1 MTGKGVVEMTEGYKR
16 ILVGVDGSR
25 QARRAVEKAIA
36 VAVRNQAELIIVT
49 IMSGGDY
56 VGLGNNTEVGFG
68 YVDQQVMDEA
78 RQRLEQIV
86 DKYRKKAQDAGV
98 KEVVTA
104 VYYGHAKVDLAR
116 TLPKEY
122 QADLIMLG
130 ATGVN
135 VVERMLMGS
144 TASYVV
150 TNAICDVIIV
160 RTDINNQATNLK
172 HLPMD

>member
-1 MTGKGVVEMTEGYKR
+1 MAAEYKR

-25 QARRAVEKAIA
+25 QARRAIDKAIA

-56 VGLGNNTEVGFG
+56 VGLGSDTQVGFG

-78 RQRLEQIV
+78 RQDLEATV
-86 DKYRKKAQDAGV
+86 DKYRRKAQEAGV
-98 KEVVTA
+98 KEVVTS
-104 VYYGHAKVDLAR
+104 VFYGHAKVDLAK

-150 TNAICDVIIV
+150 ANAICDVLIV
-160 RTDINNQATNLK
+160 RTDIHNQAKSLK
-172 HLPMD
+172 TLPTD

>member
-1 MTGKGVVEMTEGYKR
+1 MAAEYKH

-25 QARRAVEKAIA
+25 QARRTLDKAIA
-36 VAVRNQAELIIVT
+36 VAVRNEAELIIVT

-56 VGLGNNTEVGFG
+56 VGLGSDTQVGFG

-78 RQRLEQIV
+78 RQDLEAQV
-86 DKYRKKAQDAGV
+86 DKYRRKAQDAGV
-98 KEVVTA
+98 KQVVTA
-104 VYYGHAKVDLAR
+104 VFYGHAKVDLAR

-122 QADLIMLG
+122 HADLIMLG

-150 TNAICDVIIV
+150 ANAICDVLIV
-160 RTDINNQATNLK
+160 RTDIHNQAGKATQ
-172 HLPMD
+172 LPTE

>member
-1 MTGKGVVEMTEGYKR
+1 MMAADYQH

-25 QARRAVEKAIA
+25 QARRALDKAIA

-56 VGLGNNTEVGFG
+56 VGLGSDTQVGFG
-68 YVDQQVMDEA
+68 YVDQQVMDES
-78 RQRLEQIV
+78 RQELEATV
-86 DKYRKKAQDAGV
+86 DKYRQRAQKAGV
-98 KEVVTA
+98 EQVVTA
-104 VYYGHAKVDLAR
+104 VFYGHAKVDLAR

-150 TNAICDVIIV
+150 ANAICDVLIV
-160 RTDINNQATNLK
+160 RTDMHNQAQSLK
-172 HLPMD
+172 KLTD

>member
-1 MTGKGVVEMTEGYKR
+1 MAAEYKH

-25 QARRAVEKAIA
+25 QARRAIDKAIA

-56 VGLGNNTEVGFG
+56 VGLGTDTQVGFG

-78 RQRLEQIV
+78 RQDLEATV
-86 DKYRKKAQDAGV
+86 DKYRRKAQEAGV
-98 KEVVTA
+98 KEVVTS
-104 VYYGHAKVDLAR
+104 VFYGHAKVDLAK
-116 TLPKEY
+116 TLPREY

-150 TNAICDVIIV
+150 ANAVCDVLIV
-160 RTDINNQATNLK
+160 RTDIHNQAKKLK
-172 HLPMD
+172 ALPTD

>member
-1 MTGKGVVEMTEGYKR
+1 MMAAEYKH

-25 QARRAVEKAIA
+25 QARRALDKAIA

-49 IMSGGDY
+49 VMSGGDY
-56 VGLGNNTEVGFG
+56 VGLGSDTQVGFG
-68 YVDQQVMDEA
+68 YVDQRVMDES
-78 RQRLEQIV
+78 RQKLEATV
-86 DKYRKKAQDAGV
+86 DKYRRRAQDAGV
-98 KEVVTA
+98 EQVVTA
-104 VYYGHAKVDLAR
+104 VFYGHAKVDLAK

-150 TNAICDVIIV
+150 ANAICDVLIV
-160 RTDINNQATNLK
+160 RTDIHNQAQSLK
-172 HLPMD
+172 KIAE

>member
-1 MTGKGVVEMTEGYKR
+1 MATEYKH

-25 QARRAVEKAIA
+25 QARRAVDKAIA
-36 VAVRNQAELIIVT
+36 VAVRNEAELIIVT
-49 IMSGGDY
+49 VMSGGDY
-56 VGLGNNTEVGFG
+56 VGLGSDTQVGFG

-78 RQRLEQIV
+78 RQDLEAQV
-86 DKYRKKAQDAGV
+86 DKYRRKAQDAGV
-98 KEVVTA
+98 QQVVTS
-104 VYYGHAKVDLAR
+104 VFYGHAKVDLAR
-116 TLPKEY
+116 TLPQEY

-150 TNAICDVIIV
+150 ANAVCDVLVV
-160 RTDINNQATNLK
+160 RTDIHNQATRLTKMPTN
-172 HLPMD
+172 

>member
-1 MTGKGVVEMTEGYKR
+1 MAAEYKH

-25 QARRAVEKAIA
+25 QARRALDKAIA
-36 VAVRNQAELIIVT
+36 VAVRNEAELIIVT

-56 VGLGNNTEVGFG
+56 VGLGSDTQVGFG

-78 RQRLEQIV
+78 RQDLEAQV
-86 DKYRKKAQDAGV
+86 DKYRRKAQDAGV
-98 KEVVTA
+98 KQVVTA
-104 VYYGHAKVDLAR
+104 VFYGHAKVDLAR

-122 QADLIMLG
+122 HADLIMLG

-150 TNAICDVIIV
+150 ANAICDVLIV
-160 RTDINNQATNLK
+160 RTDIHNQAGKATQ
-172 HLPMD
+172 LPTD